1 MEVNYEAAPKKL
13 SDGRYFVKVSSKD
26 SRVMIQLNKVKIL
39 TKFDESDDV
48 TLELNQPALDKISAI
63 DSQNIAASKL
73 NSQTWFG
80 KVLADQTLEA
90 AYTKSTQDSSMNATK
105 VRVGSQ
111 IVTKTFS
118 HDKTPVD
125 SGSLEPGVSCDVIL
139 EFSGIWFMKKTFG
152 PVWRIAQVRLLAP
165 PKKLYPDEYLF
176 QDDEADP
183 DAVLDADADDYI

>member
-90 AYTKSTQDSSMNATK
+90 AYTKSTQDISMNATK

-118 HDKTPVD
+118 YDKTHID
-125 SGSLEPGVSCDVIL
+125 SGSLEAGVSCDVIL

-183 DAVLDADADDYI
+183 DADDYI